1 MCLFCSIPSFF
12 HYLQLTKSHLVECS
26 TLEELIREARVL
38 FKVAEQ
44 SKVFILCFDELWM
57 EKVDVRD
64 KLQFGSPFKLCSP
77 EKGQW

>member
-1 MCLFCSIPSFF
+1 M
-12 HYLQLTKSHLVECS
+12 
-26 TLEELIREARVL
+26 EELIREARVL

-64 KLQFGSPFKLCSP
+64 KLQFGSPFKLCSRRRDNGSFLWKIIGP
-77 EKGQW
+77 G